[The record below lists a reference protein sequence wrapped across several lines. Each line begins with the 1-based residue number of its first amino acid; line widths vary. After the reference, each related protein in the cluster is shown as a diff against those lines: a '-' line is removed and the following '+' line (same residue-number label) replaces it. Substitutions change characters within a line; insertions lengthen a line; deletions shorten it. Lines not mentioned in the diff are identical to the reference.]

1 MFRNKRFVLLLFMVT
16 IAVVSWWLDRY
27 SLSLQLNSYIGSAG
41 FFANSLPFVVFF
53 LLLLAL
59 TNRAIFAGGFTLM
72 MTAVIYLANKEKLT
86 LLEKPLSIQDT
97 MFLKEID
104 WSVISLLGNYL
115 DPRLL
120 ALAVVPLIVLGVVFV
135 NERPFFVIWPKLRSF
150 ILLSSAVATYGM
162 ASGNQVFES
171 IYDYQRLKLG
181 WVDEESSLHAGLMS
195 TLIYN
200 GIKQK
205 SSTDEPV
212 DISAAE
218 RIFDKYPACSK
229 KLPLPSADERPDI
242 VVIQSESFFDPVV
255 LSGVEADANVL
266 PNFRRAKS
274 LGFGGEMLVPTF
286 GGGTLR
292 TEFEVLTG
300 IPLFAYPRVQ
310 FPYTQVDMGS
320 LHGMATELAGK
331 GYETV
336 AIHGNKG
343 SFWNRKKTFEQAGF
357 DSFLTMDDFPA
368 EDGQEGWFASD
379 NAMTTLMIER
389 LSSSDQ
395 PKFIFAISIEGHGP
409 YGRSPVRDQS
419 KWNTLA
425 APTGLSKAAAIEYK
439 NYLYHIN
446 NADAE
451 LGRILDFLKKRK
463 RPYVLAF
470 YGDHLPGF
478 KYVYEETGFKNGMSA
493 PQQQVPW
500 LIVSNMAGPPEIHV
514 PQSWVLGSNILRVA
528 GYRGGR
534 YFSLTRKIGKSLD
547 TDERNSQD
555 SLILDFMSVARL
567 QLNGKL
573 SGVVG
578 DMEMTK

>member
-1 MFRNKRFVLLLFMVT
+1 MFLSLVT

-27 SLSLQLNSYIGSAG
+27 SLGLQLNSYIGSAG
-41 FFANSLPFVVFF
+41 FFANSLPFVIFF

-59 TNRAIFAGGFTLM
+59 TNRVIFSSGLTLL
-72 MTAVIYLANKEKLT
+72 MTAVIYSVNKEKLA
-86 LLEKPLSIQDT
+86 LLEKPLSIQDA

-104 WSVISLLGNYL
+104 WSVVSLLGNYL
-115 DPRLL
+115 DPRIL
-120 ALAVVPLIVLGVVFV
+120 ALSVVPLIVLGVVFV
-135 NERPFFVIWPKLRSF
+135 VERRFFVIWPKLRLF
-150 ILLSSAVATYGM
+150 ILLSSTMATYGM
-162 ASGNQVFES
+162 TSGSQAFES

-200 GIKQK
+200 GIKQQ
-205 SSTDEPV
+205 SSTEESV
-212 DISAAE
+212 DISAAG
-218 RIFDKYPACSK
+218 RIIDKYPACAK
-229 KLPLPSADERPDI
+229 EIPLHSADERPDI
-242 VVIQSESFFDPVV
+242 VVIQSESFFDPAV
-255 LSGVEADANVL
+255 LDGVEVDANVL

-310 FPYTQVDMGS
+310 FPYTQVDMGP
-320 LHGMATELAGK
+320 LHSMASELARK

-343 SFWNRKKTFEQAGF
+343 AFWNRKKTFEQAGF
-357 DSFLTMDDFPA
+357 DSFLTIDDFPA

-379 NAMTTLMIER
+379 NAMTTLMMER

-395 PKFIFAISIEGHGP
+395 PKFIFAISIEAHGP

-419 KWNTLA
+419 KWNALA
-425 APTGLSKAAAIEYK
+425 APAALSKAAAIEYK

-451 LGRILDFLKKRK
+451 LGRILDFLEKRK

-478 KYVYEETGFKNGMSA
+478 KYIYEEKGFKNGKSA

-500 LIVSNMAGPPEIHV
+500 LIVSNMEGPPKIHV

-534 YFSLTRKIGKSLD
+534 YFSLTRKVGQSLES
-547 TDERNSQD
+547 DEQDSQD
-555 SLILDFMSVARL
+555 SLISDFMSVARL
-567 QLNGKL
+567 QLTGKL

-578 DMEMTK
+578 DMEMSK

>member
-1 MFRNKRFVLLLFMVT
+1 MLLSVIT

-27 SLSLQLNSYIGSAG
+27 SLGLQLNSYIGSAG
-41 FFANSLPFVVFF
+41 FFANSFPFVIFF

-59 TNRAIFAGGFTLM
+59 TNRAIFSGGLTLLM
-72 MTAVIYLANKEKLT
+72 SAVVYLVNKEKLA
-86 LLEKPLSIQDT
+86 LLERPLSIQDT

-104 WSVISLLGNYL
+104 WSVVSLLGNYL

-120 ALAVVPLIVLGVVFV
+120 TMAVVPLVMLGVVFV
-135 NERPFFVIWPKLRSF
+135 VERRFFVVWPRLRLF
-150 ILLSSAVATYGM
+150 ILLSSVVATYGM
-162 ASGNQVFES
+162 ASGNRAFES
-171 IYDYQRLKLG
+171 IYDYERLKLG

-212 DISAAE
+212 DIGAAS
-218 RIFDKYPACSK
+218 RILDKYPACVK
-229 KLPLPSADERPDI
+229 KLPPHAADESPDI
-242 VVIQSESFFDPVV
+242 VVIQSESFFDPAV
-255 LSGVEADANVL
+255 LSGVEEDSKIL
-266 PNFRRAKS
+266 PNFRRAKN

-300 IPLFAYPRVQ
+300 IPLLAYPRVQ
-310 FPYTQVDMGS
+310 FPYTQVDMGQ
-320 LHGMATELAGK
+320 LHGMASKLSDK

-343 SFWNRKKTFEQAGF
+343 SFWNRSKTFQKAGF
-357 DSFLTMDDFPA
+357 DRFLTIDDFPG
-368 EDGQEGWFASD
+368 EQGQEGWFASD
-379 NAMTTLMIER
+379 NAMTTMIMER
-389 LSSSDQ
+389 LSSTVQ

-409 YGRSPVRDQS
+409 YGRSPIRDQV
-419 KWNTLA
+419 KWNSLT
-425 APTGLSKAAAIEYK
+425 APTGLSEAAAIEYK
-439 NYLYHIN
+439 NYLYHIQ

-451 LGRILDFLKKRK
+451 LGRLLGFLEKRK

-478 KYVYEETGFKNGMSA
+478 KYVYEEVGFKNGMSA
-493 PQQQVPW
+493 PQQKVPW
-500 LIVSNMAGPPEIHV
+500 LIVSNVGNPPEIHV

-534 YFSLTRKIGKSLD
+534 YFSLTRKVGRSLESD
-547 TDERNSQD
+547 GQD
-555 SLILDFMSVARL
+555 SQVSLVSDFISVARL
-567 QLNGKL
+567 QVGGKL
-573 SGVVG
+573 SGVVKN
-578 DMEMTK
+578 MEMAK